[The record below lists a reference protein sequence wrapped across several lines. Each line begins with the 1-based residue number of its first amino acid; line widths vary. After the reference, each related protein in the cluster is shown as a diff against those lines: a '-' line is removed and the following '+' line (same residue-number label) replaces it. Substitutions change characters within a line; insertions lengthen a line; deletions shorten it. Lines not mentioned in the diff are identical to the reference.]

1 MDRLSAEGY
10 QTDKGANYLAY
21 YESFF
26 SPHRHRAVNLL
37 ELGIHRGGSLQMWRD
52 YFTYGQIFGVDLN
65 PVAIPES
72 SRIHTFVGD
81 VGDLGIFQR
90 IEAETGVGV
99 FDIIIDD
106 ASHTGA
112 GVRTS
117 FEHLFPERLAPGGIY
132 VIEDWGTA
140 YMKDW
145 PDGMAYKA
153 APGTNGHGGFASHE
167 AGVAGYVK
175 CLTDHIARA
184 DIGVGGGRIEAYPIE
199 FMTIAPGLVF
209 IKKSP

>member
-10 QTDKGANYLAY
+10 DTDKGGNYLKF

-26 SPHRHRAVNLL
+26 SPHRHRALNLL
-37 ELGIHRGGSLQMWRD
+37 ELGINRGGSLQMWRD
-52 YFTYGQIFGVDLN
+52 YFPYGQIFGVDIN
-65 PVAIPES
+65 AVAMPDAA
-72 SRIHTFVGD
+72 RIHVFQGD
-81 VGDLGIFQR
+81 VCDAGVFQR
-90 IEAETGVGV
+90 IETETGVGV

-106 ASHTGA
+106 ASHIGTS
-112 GVRTS
+112 VRTS
-117 FEHLFPERLAPGGIY
+117 FEHLFADRLTPGGLY

-145 PDGMAYKA
+145 PDGRAYE
-153 APGTNGHGGFASHE
+153 APGVNADGSFASHA

-175 CLTDHIARA
+175 LLTDHVARA
-184 DIGVGGGRIEAYPIE
+184 DIGVGGGSIDPHQIE

-209 IKKSP
+209 IKKAS